1 MKDINKILYIE
12 DELDIQA
19 ITKIALCDI
28 GGFTLEICSS
38 GKEAIQKI
46 SSFNP
51 DLILI
56 DVMMP
61 EMDGPETLIQLK
73 KIKGMESIPVIF
85 MTAKVQTQEI
95 EYYKSLGAINVIS
108 KPFDPMNLA
117 QQIKNI
123 LQ

>member
-61 EMDGPETLIQLK
+61 EMDGPETLIELK

-85 MTAKVQTQEI
+85 MTAKVQKQEI
-95 EYYKSLGAINVIS
+95 TYYKSLGAINVIS

>member
-38 GKEAIQKI
+38 GKEEIQKI

-61 EMDGPETLIQLK
+61 EMDGPETLIELK

-85 MTAKVQTQEI
+85 MTAKVQKQEI
-95 EYYKSLGAINVIS
+95 TYYKSLGAINVIS